1 MGAYHAKLSP
11 SSADRWTSCTASVG
25 AQEGLPN
32 EGSEAAR
39 LGTVCHQ
46 ICEEVLSAGA
56 DPQRYIGREMWF
68 WSHPESDSAGED
80 WADEL
85 LAAVGGAGDP
95 SLEYLH
101 LVRVTQ
107 EMVDAVVSA
116 TEYVKSQHALF
127 GGQLY
132 AEQQVPIGH
141 FTGEPDARGTTDVV
155 MLSGTG
161 IHVMDFKFGRHKVH
175 AYEVVTPAHRDIIT
189 GATVPEVRRP
199 NLQMACYAL
208 GALEKYKEQDFT
220 YVTLTIVQPFIGHV
234 SECTFTVK
242 ELLAVR
248 DFLAAKA
255 EETRTR
261 PQFVPSSANCHFCR
275 ASGNCAAQTK
285 AVVDA
290 ALDGFDDVSTASVKK
305 PSDETL
311 GTLYAVIPLVQNW
324 CKAVEARVR
333 DSLQQGRPVLRND
346 GLSYKLV
353 AGRSSARQWED
364 PAAVETTFKQL
375 GLSDELVYVKDL
387 ISPAT
392 AEKLAKA
399 PRVKKGE
406 TPVTP
411 AISPAQWVE
420 LQGLITQGQCQP
432 AIALETDPRP
442 SIADAT
448 DGFEDVPPADNSDLF

>member
-46 ICEEVLSAGA
+46 ICEDVLTVGA
-56 DPQRYIGREMWF
+56 DPQSYLGRQMLF
-68 WSHPESDSAGED
+68 WYRDEDVAYGET
-80 WADEL
+80 WSN
-85 LAAVGGAGDP
+85 DP
-95 SLEYLH
+95 TWDDFPMTIARVQH
-101 LVRVTQ
+101 RVVVTQ

-161 IHVMDFKFGRHKVH
+161 IHVTDFKFGRHKVH

-189 GATVPEVRRP
+189 GETVPEVRRP

-208 GALEKYKEQDFT
+208 GALEKYKGQEFT

-234 SECTFTVK
+234 SECTFSIE
-242 ELLAVR
+242 ELLTVR
-248 DFLAAKA
+248 DFLVAKA

-324 CKAVEARVR
+324 CKAVESRVR

-353 AGRSSARQWED
+353 EGRSSARQWKD
-364 PAAVETTFKQL
+364 PAAVETAFKQL
-375 GLSDELVYVKDL
+375 GLSDELVYAKEL

>member
-46 ICEEVLSAGA
+46 ICEDVLTVGA
-56 DPQRYIGREMWF
+56 DPQNYLGLPMLF
-68 WSHPESDSAGED
+68 WYRDADAAYGET
-80 WADEL
+80 WSI
-85 LAAVGGAGDP
+85 DP
-95 SLEYLH
+95 AWDDFPLTSSTVQH
-101 LVRVTQ
+101 RVVVTQ

-116 TEYVKSQHALF
+116 TEYVKGQHALF

-161 IHVMDFKFGRHKVH
+161 IHVTDFKFGRHKVH
-175 AYEVVTPAHRDIIT
+175 AYEVVTPAHPDIIT
-189 GATVPEVRRP
+189 GETVPEVRRP

-208 GALEKYKEQDFT
+208 GALEKYKGQEFT

-234 SECTFTVK
+234 SECTFSIE

-248 DFLAAKA
+248 DFLVAKA

-353 AGRSSARQWED
+353 EGRSSARQWKD
-364 PAAVETTFKQL
+364 PAAVETAFKQL
-375 GLSDELVYVKDL
+375 GLSDELVYAKEL

>member
-46 ICEEVLSAGA
+46 ICEDVLTLGA
-56 DPQRYIGREMWF
+56 DPQSYLGRPMLF
-68 WSHPESDSAGED
+68 WYRDEDAAYGETWSND
-80 WADEL
+80 PTW
-85 LAAVGGAGDP
+85 GDFP
-95 SLEYLH
+95 MTIARVQH
-101 LVRVTQ
+101 RVVVTQ
-107 EMVDAVVSA
+107 EMVDSVVSA

-175 AYEVVTPAHRDIIT
+175 AYEVVTPAHPDIIT
-189 GATVPEVRRP
+189 GETVPEVRRP

-208 GALEKYKEQDFT
+208 GALEKYKEQEFT

-234 SECTFTVK
+234 SECTFTIA

-248 DFLAAKA
+248 DFLVAKA

-353 AGRSSARQWED
+353 EGRSSARQWKD
-364 PAAVETTFKQL
+364 PAAVETAFKQL
-375 GLSDELVYVKDL
+375 GLSDELVYAKEL

>member
-46 ICEEVLSAGA
+46 ICEDVLTVGA
-56 DPQRYIGREMWF
+56 DPQSYLGRQMLF
-68 WSHPESDSAGED
+68 WYRDEDVAYGET
-80 WADEL
+80 WSN
-85 LAAVGGAGDP
+85 DP
-95 SLEYLH
+95 TWDDFPMTIARVQH
-101 LVRVTQ
+101 RVVVTQ

-161 IHVMDFKFGRHKVH
+161 IHVTDFKFGRHKVH
-175 AYEVVTPAHRDIIT
+175 AYEVVTPAYPDIIT
-189 GATVPEVRRP
+189 GETVPEVRRP

-208 GALEKYKEQDFT
+208 GALEKYKEQEFT

-234 SECTFTVK
+234 SECTFPIE

-353 AGRSSARQWED
+353 EGRSSARQWKD

-375 GLSDELVYVKDL
+375 GLSDELVYVKEL

-406 TPVTP
+406 TPVP
-411 AISPAQWVE
+411 SAINPAQWVE

-442 SIADAT
+442 SIAAAT
-448 DGFEDVPPADNSDLF
+448 DGFDDVPPADNSDLF

>member
-46 ICEEVLSAGA
+46 ICEDVLTLGA
-56 DPQRYIGREMWF
+56 DPQNYLGLPMLF
-68 WSHPESDSAGED
+68 WYRDEDAAYGETWSIDPAWDDFPLTSAT
-80 WADEL
+80 
-85 LAAVGGAGDP
+85 VQ
-95 SLEYLH
+95 H
-101 LVRVTQ
+101 RVVVTQ

-116 TEYVKSQHALF
+116 TEYVKGQHALF

-175 AYEVVTPAHRDIIT
+175 AYEVVTPAHPDIIT
-189 GATVPEVRRP
+189 GETVPEVRRP

-208 GALEKYKEQDFT
+208 GALEKYKGQEFT
-220 YVTLTIVQPFIGHV
+220 YVTLTIAQPFIGHV
-234 SECTFTVK
+234 SECTFSIE

-248 DFLAAKA
+248 DFLVAKA

-353 AGRSSARQWED
+353 EGRSSARQWKD
-364 PAAVETTFKQL
+364 PAAVETAFKQL
-375 GLSDELVYVKDL
+375 GLADELVYAKAL

>member
-46 ICEEVLSAGA
+46 ICEDVLTVGA
-56 DPQRYIGREMWF
+56 DPQNYLGLPMLF
-68 WSHPESDSAGED
+68 WYRDADAAYGETWSIDPAWDDFPLTSAT
-80 WADEL
+80 
-85 LAAVGGAGDP
+85 VQ
-95 SLEYLH
+95 H
-101 LVRVTQ
+101 RVVVTQ

-175 AYEVVTPAHRDIIT
+175 AYEVVTPAHPDIIT
-189 GATVPEVRRP
+189 GETVPEVLRP

-208 GALEKYKEQDFT
+208 GALEKYKGQEFT

-234 SECTFTVK
+234 SECTFSIE

-248 DFLAAKA
+248 DFLVAKA

-353 AGRSSARQWED
+353 EGRSSARQWKD
-364 PAAVETTFKQL
+364 PAAVETAFKQL
-375 GLSDELVYVKDL
+375 GLSDELVYAKEL

-406 TPVTP
+406 TPVP
-411 AISPAQWVE
+411 SAINPAQWVE

-432 AIALETDPRP
+432 DIALETDPRP
-442 SIADAT
+442 SIAAAT
-448 DGFEDVPPADNSDLF
+448 DGFDDVPPADNSDLF

>member
-56 DPQRYIGREMWF
+56 DPQSYLGLTLLF
-68 WSHPESDSAGED
+68 WYRDEDATHGESWSIDPAWDEFPMTI
-80 WADEL
+80 AD
-85 LAAVGGAGDP
+85 VQ
-95 SLEYLH
+95 H
-101 LVRVTQ
+101 RVVVTQ

-116 TEYVKSQHALF
+116 TEYVKSQQALF

-175 AYEVVTPAHRDIIT
+175 AYEVVTPAYPDIIT
-189 GATVPEVRRP
+189 GETVPEVRRP

-208 GALEKYKEQDFT
+208 GALEKYKEQEFT

-234 SECTFTVK
+234 SECTFTIE

-275 ASGNCAAQTK
+275 ASGDCVAQTK

-353 AGRSSARQWED
+353 EGRSSARQWKD
-364 PAAVETTFKQL
+364 PAAVETAFKQL
-375 GLSDELVYVKDL
+375 GLSDELVYAKEL

>member
-32 EGSEAAR
+32 EGSDAAR

-46 ICEEVLSAGA
+46 ICEDVLTVGA
-56 DPQRYIGREMWF
+56 DPQNYLGLPMLF
-68 WSHPESDSAGED
+68 WYRDEDATYGETWSIDPAWDDFPLTSAT
-80 WADEL
+80 
-85 LAAVGGAGDP
+85 VQ
-95 SLEYLH
+95 H
-101 LVRVTQ
+101 RVVVTQ

-161 IHVMDFKFGRHKVH
+161 IHVTDFKFGRHKVH
-175 AYEVVTPAHRDIIT
+175 SYEVVTPAHPDIIT
-189 GATVPEVRRP
+189 GETVPEVRRP

-208 GALEKYKEQDFT
+208 GALEKYKGQEFT

-234 SECTFTVK
+234 SECTFSIE

-248 DFLAAKA
+248 DFLVAKA

-353 AGRSSARQWED
+353 EGRSSARQWKD
-364 PAAVETTFKQL
+364 PAAVETAFKQL
-375 GLSDELVYVKDL
+375 GLSDELVYAKEL

-406 TPVTP
+406 TPVAP

-448 DGFEDVPPADNSDLF
+448 DGFDDVPPADNSDLF

>member
-46 ICEEVLSAGA
+46 ICEDVLTVGA
-56 DPQRYIGREMWF
+56 DPQNYLGLPMLF
-68 WSHPESDSAGED
+68 WCRDEDATYGETWSIDPAWDDFPLTSAT
-80 WADEL
+80 
-85 LAAVGGAGDP
+85 VQ
-95 SLEYLH
+95 H
-101 LVRVTQ
+101 RVVVTQ

-161 IHVMDFKFGRHKVH
+161 IHVTDFKFGRHKVH
-175 AYEVVTPAHRDIIT
+175 AYEVVTPAHPDIIT
-189 GATVPEVRRP
+189 GETVPEVRRP

-208 GALEKYKEQDFT
+208 GALEKYKGQEFT

-234 SECTFTVK
+234 SECTFSIE

-248 DFLAAKA
+248 DFLVAKA

-353 AGRSSARQWED
+353 EGRSSARQWKD
-364 PAAVETTFKQL
+364 PAAVETAFKQL
-375 GLSDELVYVKDL
+375 GLSDELVYAKEL